1 MAVDVEGSVSQVET
15 PTETA
20 PETAPTETPVEK
32 APFEPPSWIYEA
44 PKEEA
49 PQEAL
54 KPKEPDRPRQ
64 EWTPPV
70 FDPDLFAR
78 DGNQYMQWYQ
88 RAWMGPVAQA
98 QLEQE
103 QRFKELQDRVASP
116 TIHPAIVNEQMR
128 RAQTG
133 LVKALEKFE
142 ADEAFASPRL
152 RKSVEEFYKNYL
164 KEARTLAKKGDFSG
178 ISALADDEDFHVM
191 NFGYL
196 KSKAGFRGGKV
207 PTSVASPEV
216 SLETPKGHAV
226 AGDAKFSAEDEAAF
240 KYAHE
245 TRGISR
251 ADFAKLI
258 KIDAE
263 QRGE

>member
-1 MAVDVEGSVSQVET
+1 MLKVLSRQLRHRNLVQNPPRSV
-15 PTETA
+15 
-20 PETAPTETPVEK
+20 PEATPVEK
-32 APFEPPSWIYEA
+32 APFEPPTWIYEA
-44 PKEEA
+44 PQDEA
-49 PQEAL
+49 PKAES
-54 KPKEPDRPRQ
+54 KPEPAPEPQ
-64 EWTPPV
+64 KQQWEFPT

-78 DGNQYMQWYQ
+78 DGDNYMRWYQ
-88 RAWMGPVAQA
+88 QRVLGPIAQS
-98 QLEQE
+98 QIEQE
-103 QRFKELQDRVASP
+103 RRYKELQDRVATP

-207 PTSVASPEV
+207 PASVASPEV
-216 SLETPKGHAV
+216 ALETPKGHAV
-226 AGDAKFSAEDEAAF
+226 AGDAKFSAEDEAAY

-245 TRGISR
+245 ARGISR